1 MNEREWNKV
10 AYPGKHAAVKIGSD
24 LVAEINDATFTI
36 NGEIVDITH
45 FGSGGW
51 RERLLNLRDA
61 TISISGFYDGGDEN
75 GQAVIRDAILSQ
87 AMVENMQVLADA
99 EEPASGFQCDAFPES
114 FEINAAVEGAV
125 TVSITLQSHG
135 LISVPS

>member
-1 MNEREWNKV
+1 M
-10 AYPGKHAAVKIGSD
+10 AYPGKHAAVLIGND

-61 TISISGFYDGGDEN
+61 TISISGFYAAGDTT
-75 GQAVIRDAILSQ
+75 GQQAIRTAILTQ
-87 AMVENMQVLADA
+87 ALVEEVKVLADA
-99 EEPASGFQCDAFPES
+99 TDPTTGFQCDAFPES
-114 FEINAAVEGAV
+114 FEISAAVEGAV

-135 LISVPS
+135 PITIPS